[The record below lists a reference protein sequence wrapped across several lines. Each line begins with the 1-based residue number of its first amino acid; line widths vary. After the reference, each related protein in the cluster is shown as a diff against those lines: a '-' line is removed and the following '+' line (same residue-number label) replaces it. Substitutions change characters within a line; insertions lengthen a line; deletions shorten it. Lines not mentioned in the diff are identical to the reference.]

1 MIAFRDLGDGVRRDG
16 AGDDDDRAST
26 GTREDTVGTGDDRA
40 HLRVVHDGDEDDVAG
55 RGEGGRVRAQPAGRG
70 HPLRGWDHE
79 PRPGLLLLEVR
90 VQGDVD
96 GSRRF
101 LAGDATGPRE
111 RARVLQHQ
119 LAHPLRPAQPLPSDQ
134 AWQASLWRAILAPL
148 TPDEQQTARPRLH
161 GLVVQAL
168 REAHEQGQPVPGLP
182 RRVVVFDATTGA
194 YKRHWGAYGEVPVD
208 GPLPPY
214 DPSQPT
220 IRSFRN
226 PVHSVRISNA
236 GVVYATDRI
245 NDRIQVFQKD
255 GTYVTETFVRRETLG
270 AGSTWDVELSKDP
283 EQKWLFVPD
292 GTNFK
297 VWILDR
303 KELKIVG
310 SFGRGGRM
318 AGQFEWVH
326 NIAIDSKGNLYT
338 TETWEGKRL
347 QRFVN
352 KGLAPVTKADQGTV
366 WPSTR

>member
-1 MIAFRDLGDGVRRDG
+1 MLFR
-16 AGDDDDRAST
+16 S
-26 GTREDTVGTGDDRA
+26 
-40 HLRVVHDGDEDDVAG
+40 
-55 RGEGGRVRAQPAGRG
+55 
-70 HPLRGWDHE
+70 
-79 PRPGLLLLEVR
+79 
-90 VQGDVD
+90 
-96 GSRRF
+96 
-101 LAGDATGPRE
+101 
-111 RARVLQHQ
+111 
-119 LAHPLRPAQPLPSDQ
+119 
-134 AWQASLWRAILAPL
+134 
-148 TPDEQQTARPRLH
+148 
-161 GLVVQAL
+161 
-168 REAHEQGQPVPGLP
+168 
-182 RRVVVFDATTGA
+182 

-226 PVHSVRISNA
+226 PVHSVRISND
-236 GVVYATDRI
+236 GLVYATDRI

-338 TETWEGKRL
+338 AEVHNGKRL
-347 QRFVN
+347 QKFNLV
-352 KGLAPVTKADQGTV
+352 G
-366 WPSTR
+366 